1 MKITALATK
10 RAGSMALIMMLLV
23 SGAAGANKKGQPAA
37 PASPKLHYLIRLK
50 PARPEGAASDEEK
63 ARILLHFDYLKTL
76 QAKGK
81 LVLAGMSTDDF
92 TGIVVV
98 EATGQMEAER
108 IMLADPAVSGNV
120 YLAELHPFQ
129 LALRG
134 SPR

>member
-10 RAGSMALIMMLLV
+10 RAGSMALIMMFLV
-23 SGAAGANKKGQPAA
+23 SGAAGANRKGQPAA

-50 PARPEGAASDEEK
+50 PARPEAAATDEEK

>member
-1 MKITALATK
+1 MKTTALATK

-134 SPR
+134 SLR